1 MAERRDSDVDTR
13 SVALEGRK
21 VLVGITGGIAAVE
34 SVRLLREL
42 RRHGAELTV
51 MMTHSAQ
58 RVITPLAVEWASQTP
73 VLTDWSPEMSQ
84 LDRFDGI
91 LVSPATRQ
99 TIAAH
104 VHGILDTPL
113 QMALSAGRGSRT
125 PTVFVPSM
133 HGSLFD
139 DPVTDDLCQT
149 LQQHGH
155 HVIWGPEEEGR
166 MKQPDPVSVVAELCH
181 IINSNIASRKRVV
194 VTLGAN
200 RSALDAVR
208 WIQNTSSGKTGWHIA
223 EYLYRMG
230 HEVTVVAGDYSHDPS
245 FSLPSVHHEVTPD
258 GMLNVLVELAE
269 STLRPD
275 AWIHC
280 AAVLDYCVSSPSMEK
295 VKSGSE
301 EWSIQLSRSA
311 KHLDEL
317 TPLCKG
323 STRIA
328 FKLES
333 GASDEQLVERAH
345 SLIDI
350 HSLTAVVANHLEE
363 VDSQDRRAIWVP
375 SEGERK
381 DLADINSLS
390 EMVEQA
396 ICG

>member
-1 MAERRDSDVDTR
+1 
-13 SVALEGRK
+13 
-21 VLVGITGGIAAVE
+21 
-34 SVRLLREL
+34 
-42 RRHGAELTV
+42 V

-58 RVITPLAVEWASQTP
+58 KVISPLAVEWASQTT
-73 VLTDWSPEMSQ
+73 VLTDWSSEMSQ
-84 LDRFDGI
+84 LDHFDCI

-104 VHGILDTPL
+104 VHGIMDTPL

-125 PTVFVPSM
+125 PTIFVPSM

-155 HVIWGPEEEGR
+155 HVIWGPKEEGR

-208 WIQNTSSGKTGWHIA
+208 WIQNTSSGKTGWLIA
-223 EYLYRMG
+223 EHLYRMG
-230 HEVTVVAGDYSHDPS
+230 HNVTVVAGDYSHDPS
-245 FSLPSVHHEVTPD
+245 FPLPSVHHEVTPD
-258 GMLNVLVELAE
+258 GMLDILIELAE
-269 STLRPD
+269 AIPRQD
-275 AWIHC
+275 AWVHC
-280 AAVLDYCVSSPSMEK
+280 AAVLDYCVSAPSMEK

-333 GASDEQLVERAH
+333 GATEEQLVERAN
-345 SLIDI
+345 SLIDS
-350 HSLTAVVANHLEE
+350 HNLTAVVANHLEE
-363 VDSQDRRAIWVP
+363 VHSQARRAIWVP
-375 SEGERK
+375 SEGEQI
-381 DLADINSLS
+381 DLSDNSS
-390 EMVEQA
+390 MAEMVEQA